1 MTLERFLELHGA
13 ELDAVIRETV
23 GRPNLELDDEEREMW
38 LANVEELYLWAKSH
52 GVPL

>member
-13 ELDAVIRETV
+13 ELDAVIRKTV
-23 GRPNLELDDEEREMW
+23 DRPQLEIDDDERLMW
-38 LANVEELYLWAKSH
+38 LENVEELYLWAKSH